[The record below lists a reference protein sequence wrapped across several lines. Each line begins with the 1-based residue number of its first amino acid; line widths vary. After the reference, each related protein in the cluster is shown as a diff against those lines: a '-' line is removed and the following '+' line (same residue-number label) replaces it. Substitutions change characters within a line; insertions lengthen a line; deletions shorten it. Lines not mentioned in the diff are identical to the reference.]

1 MLAYVAT
8 LLLLPILEHLF
19 AATSNIRLNEFTDLG
34 NPLLQRLSLEAPG
47 TYHHCIVVATLAA
60 AAADRIAANSLLA
73 RVGAYFH
80 DIGKLT
86 KPSFY
91 SENIGADR
99 LNPHEGLSPNMSAVI
114 IAAHVKEGIGMSIH
128 YNLPPPIYDI
138 IREHHGTSVMSWFLH
153 KAKEEAKGKT
163 KNGDDKSSQP
173 LVDESQFRYPGPR
186 PTTKEAAIV
195 MLADSVEAASR
206 SLDRP
211 TRTNIENMVENIVNG
226 KIKDEQLNS
235 SPLTFLDVV
244 SIKRSFANSLT
255 NILHARV
262 AYPKE
267 EGQKDRMEEKQKEP
281 ASETYGVN
289 TEAKA

>member
-1 MLAYVAT
+1 
-8 LLLLPILEHLF
+8 
-19 AATSNIRLNEFTDLG
+19 
-34 NPLLQRLSLEAPG
+34 
-47 TYHHCIVVATLAA
+47 
-60 AAADRIAANSLLA
+60 
-73 RVGAYFH
+73 
-80 DIGKLT
+80 
-86 KPSFY
+86 
-91 SENIGADR
+91 
-99 LNPHEGLSPNMSAVI
+99 
-114 IAAHVKEGIGMSIH
+114 
-128 YNLPPPIYDI
+128 
-138 IREHHGTSVMSWFLH
+138 
-153 KAKEEAKGKT
+153 
-163 KNGDDKSSQP
+163 
-173 LVDESQFRYPGPR
+173 
-186 PTTKEAAIV
+186 